1 MAIDPSQFH
10 LQNVTDTCAVWN
22 VLSSRILYS
31 RARDAGCD
39 FCITRFVLYE
49 CLDKPRKNESQAE
62 RKLQERLQQ
71 ERDLGRFQDH
81 ALEIADLQDVD
92 VMEKRQRLGKG
103 ELVSIAFAKKTR
115 QAFMTDD
122 QKARKLGHSE
132 LTPNMVQTTPHLFG
146 WLFFT
151 SRLSDGEESVIIE
164 EHNSFGRPLAKYF
177 EEMYN
182 RALQYRLTAYSAK
195 R

>member
-10 LQNVTDTCAVWN
+10 PHNVTDTCAVWN

-49 CLDKPRKNESQAE
+49 CLHKPRQISNQAE
-62 RKLQERLQQ
+62 LRLQKRLEQERN
-71 ERDLGRFQDH
+71 LGRFKDYS
-81 ALEIADLQDVD
+81 LDIVDLQDVHI
-92 VMEKRQRLGKG
+92 MEKRQRLSKG

-146 WLFFT
+146 WLFFIG
-151 SRLSDGEESVIIE
+151 RLSDGEKHAIIE
-164 EHNSFGRPLAKYF
+164 EHHSFGRPLAKYF
-177 EEMYN
+177 EQMYG
-182 RALQYRLTAYSAK
+182 RALQYRLTGGSI